1 MLAGGC
7 VYRVDFMTEF
17 ELISRYFSR
26 PCPDDA
32 VLLAGGDDC
41 AVLRVPTGEALLVS
55 TDVLVSDRHFPAA
68 TAPFDVG
75 YKALAVN
82 LSDLAAMGAK
92 PLGVTLGLALPD
104 IQPEWLNEFAR
115 GFYSLAAVHRVCLV
129 GGDTVKSPVLS
140 LSVTVLGSALPT
152 QILKRSGAVV
162 GDLIAVTGTVG
173 DAGFGLRAVLSPKTI
188 PTALAR
194 HEITYLHDR
203 LNRPTPRLAEGQKL
217 AQFAH
222 AALDVSD
229 GLLQDLT
236 HILTASGVGA
246 EISLID
252 VPLSPAAQTW
262 ITAEPRAALLP
273 LSAGDDY
280 ELLFTVRAEDWPR
293 IDFKAT
299 VIGRIS
305 AEPGLRVRDAQGH
318 IVPMPAQGFD
328 HFAAQTPPR

>member
-1 MLAGGC
+1 MPVAGC
-7 VYRVDFMTEF
+7 VYPIDFMTEF
-17 ELISRYFSR
+17 ELIARYFSR
-26 PCPDDA
+26 PCLDDA

-41 AVLRVPTGEALLVS
+41 AALRVPPGEVLLVS

-68 TAPFDVG
+68 TAPFDIG

-82 LSDLAAMGAK
+82 LSDLAAMGGK
-92 PLGVTLGLALPD
+92 PLGVTLGLALPA
-104 IQPEWLNEFAR
+104 IQPEWLHEFAR
-115 GFYSLAAVHRVCLV
+115 GFYALAAEHKLCLV

-140 LSVTVLGSALPT
+140 LSVTVMGSAPPNHM
-152 QILKRSGAVV
+152 LKRSGAKV

-173 DAGFGLRAVLSPKTI
+173 DAGFGLRAVLSPKTM
-188 PTALAR
+188 PAALAQ
-194 HEITYLHDR
+194 HEIKYLHDR
-203 LNRPTPRLAEGQKL
+203 LNRPTPRVAEGQKL
-217 AQFAH
+217 APFAH

-246 EISLID
+246 DISLND

-262 ITAEPRAALLP
+262 ITAEPACALLP
-273 LSAGDDY
+273 WSAGDDY
-280 ELLFTVRAEDWPR
+280 ELLFTVKAEDWSR
-293 IDFKAT
+293 IDFQAT

-305 AEPGLRVRDAQGH
+305 AEPGLRVRNAHGH

-328 HFAAQTPPR
+328 HFAAQVHKR